1 MVERHR
7 ISRSRKIVI
16 LSECFGVSTDYLRED
31 YIKEPDEV
39 KPPTPKSVHPGGGP
53 TPRLPGARGHSTSEP
68 PVGHIQRHGMA
79 AGDHCEHNR
88 IDQRHQVNLTG
99 LQIQPSGNN
108 GTHGLHDEQAPG
120 LHHAGAV

>member
-39 KPPTPKSVHPGGGP
+39 NLPPQQAAILAAAPRPGSPGRGSTQHQNHQLVTFSVMVWQQAIIANIIVLINA
-53 TPRLPGARGHSTSEP
+53 PR
-68 PVGHIQRHGMA
+68 
-79 AGDHCEHNR
+79 
-88 IDQRHQVNLTG
+88 
-99 LQIQPSGNN
+99 
-108 GTHGLHDEQAPG
+108 
-120 LHHAGAV
+120 